1 MSEATERETVITW
14 NDADEGTATV
24 YTAQRPMTTRLAKI
38 RGAEQVEVH
47 RTQAGDWTGET
58 WQVPLAS
65 VLPRNIGKRQLSEAQ
80 RKELGERL
88 RRVRDSQKA
97 TPVAAG

>member
-1 MSEATERETVITW
+1 MEAVERETVIAW
-14 NDADEGTATV
+14 NDEDGDTATV

-58 WQVPLAS
+58 WKVPLAS
-65 VLPRNIGKRQLSEAQ
+65 VLPRNIGKRQLSEEQ
-80 RKELGERL
+80 RKELGDRL
-88 RRVRDSQKA
+88 RRGRE
-97 TPVAAG
+97 TAAVTAG